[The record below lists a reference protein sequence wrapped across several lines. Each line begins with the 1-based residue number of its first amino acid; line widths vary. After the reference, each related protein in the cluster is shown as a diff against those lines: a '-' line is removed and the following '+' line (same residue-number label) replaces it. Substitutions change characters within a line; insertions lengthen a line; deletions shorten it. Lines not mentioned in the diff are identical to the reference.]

1 MRKLFGVLIV
11 IALVVVGFGF
21 YRGWFTLSTSNP
33 NSDADKTN
41 VDLTVDRAKMN
52 DDATTVKNKAAAL
65 TDEANSQAA
74 KPRN

>member
-33 NSDADKTN
+33 NSDADKTK